1 MEDWSPLNRYNS
13 YNFNSTATNRFN
25 PWEALSSSGIFSS
38 TGRDYKSEYLDLQQ
52 RMNDL
57 QGKYH
62 SLLKKYRAMIKSSY
76 TSQKPNL
83 F

>member
-1 MEDWSPLNRYNS
+1 MEDWSPLNKYYS
-13 YNFNSTATNRFN
+13 YNFSSTATNRVN

-38 TGRDYKSEYLDLQQ
+38 TCKDYKSEYLDLQQ
-52 RMNDL
+52 KMNDL

-62 SLLKKYRAMIKSSY
+62 SLLKKYRAMVKTSC